1 MEHNFRTRAVVAARV
16 AAVSVAV
23 IAMASGAQ
31 AQTQGVTA
39 TEVVIGSQNDLS
51 GIFASF
57 GAPAVKAANLYF
69 KEVNDKGGVHG
80 RKIRFVVEDHA
91 YQMPKATQA
100 VNKLVNSDKVFAML
114 LSLGTPMNLAAF
126 KIQDEKKIANI
137 NPLTAARQMLQS
149 PVDYKFTAFT
159 TYYSQI
165 RAGIKYLAGKE
176 GAKVVCA
183 MYIPSDFGLEIKE
196 GAADQAKEMGL
207 KYAAETTHK
216 PDDGDFVGSLTK
228 LKEEGCTVVA
238 VALGVR
244 QIITAVGTA
253 KKIGW
258 TDAKFLVSSAGFH
271 TAIAQV
277 PGGITEGLY
286 AGSGWADIINRMS
299 VPEVKAWVDAYK
311 AAYNE
316 DPGTGALLGRSAAE
330 TLVRG
335 LQAAGKDLTPES
347 FKKGMESLNFDD
359 VISGNKIDYGPN
371 DHEGANSNI
380 ISVVK
385 GGNWVEVARF

>member
-1 MEHNFRTRAVVAARV
+1 MRHNSRILASALIGIAGVAGLAGAAR
-16 AAVSVAV
+16 
-23 IAMASGAQ
+23 
-31 AQTQGVTA
+31 AQTQGVTP

-69 KEVNDKGGVHG
+69 KEINDKGGVHG

-137 NPLTAARQMLQS
+137 NPLTAARQMLQE

-165 RAGIKYLAGKE
+165 QAGVKYLAEKE
-176 GAKVVCA
+176 NAKVVCA

-196 GAADQAKEMGL
+196 GAVDQAKTMGL

-216 PDDGDFVGSLTK
+216 PDDADFVGSLTK
-228 LKEEGCTVVA
+228 LKDEGCQLVA

-271 TAIAQV
+271 TVIAQV

-286 AGSGWADIINRMS
+286 AGSGWADIVSRLSN
-299 VPEVKAWVDAYK
+299 PEVKAWVDGYK

-330 TLVRG
+330 TLVRA

-347 FKKGMESLNFDD
+347 FKKGMESLAYDD

-371 DHEGANSNI
+371 DHEGGNVNI

>member
-69 KEVNDKGGVHG
+69 KEINDKGGVHG